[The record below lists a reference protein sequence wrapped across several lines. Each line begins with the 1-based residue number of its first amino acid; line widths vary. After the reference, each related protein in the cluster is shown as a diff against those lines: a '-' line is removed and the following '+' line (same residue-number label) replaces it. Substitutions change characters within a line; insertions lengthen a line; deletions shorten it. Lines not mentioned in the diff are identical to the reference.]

1 MLHDY
6 IHLTE
11 LAFFFK
17 YWKVMLPI
25 TIVALIILFGAY
37 YILEKKK

>member
-17 YWKVMLPI
+17 YWKIMLP
-25 TIVALIILFGAY
+25 LIISFLVVLFVAH